1 MTSKT
6 LEDLRSDLDTLDG
19 KIVELL
25 DQRAVK
31 ALEVRAA
38 KQAAG
43 IEHSLVPVREAQV
56 FARLGKSHL
65 KKLTHQQLEQ
75 IYVEIVSACR
85 QLQSQNRICVLDE
98 KAGWVHAAAINRFG
112 NACEVVAADTFEDFS
127 SELERR
133 LDSFGFAS
141 FTPDFSHE
149 RLSFIDALM
158 SERLFVVEEFNHS
171 PEFCVVS
178 NTARDLSEAGEI
190 CVTTNMLRQL
200 RQFFISLSYD
210 LKIRICRSMAEVLEN
225 MQSVN
230 PVAAILP
237 SEIAKSVEGLI
248 ILRTGLKIESMPR
261 IRFFTLAAK
270 QVNEYAPGLKTL
282 LLCAL
287 DEYSDKLS
295 LVFSELRQQNI
306 KVTDVHSVEF
316 SGKPFSSVVA
326 LEMVLPDSRESFDK
340 AIAKIESASLL
351 LKICGYFPV
360 FRE

>member
-6 LEDLRSDLDTLDG
+6 LEELRSDLDALDG
-19 KIVELL
+19 RIVELL
-25 DQRAVK
+25 DQRATL
-31 ALEVRAA
+31 ALDVRTA
-38 KQAAG
+38 KKAAG
-43 IEHSLVPVREAQV
+43 IERALVPVREAQV
-56 FARLGKSHL
+56 FARLGKARL

-75 IYVEIVSACR
+75 VYVEIVSACR

-112 NACEVVAADTFEDFS
+112 RSCEVVATDTFEDFS
-127 SELERR
+127 SELARG

-141 FTPDFSHE
+141 FTPDFSYE
-149 RLSFIDALM
+149 RLNFIDALM
-158 SERLFVVEEFNHS
+158 SERFFVVEEFNHS

-178 NTARDLSEAGEI
+178 NTAHDLSEAGEI
-190 CVTTNMLRQL
+190 CVTADMLRQL

-210 LKIRICRSMAEVLEN
+210 LKIKICRSMTEVLEN

-230 PVAAILP
+230 PIAAILP
-237 SEIAKSVEGLI
+237 VEIAKSADGLI
-248 ILRTGLKIESMPR
+248 ILRSELKIESMPR

-270 QVNEYAPGLKTL
+270 PVNEYAPGLKAL
-282 LLCAL
+282 LLCAM

-326 LEMVLPDSRESFDK
+326 LEMILPDQRENFDK
-340 AIAKIESASLL
+340 AISKIESASLL
-351 LKICGYFPV
+351 LKICGFFPV